1 MASEENKHFVEAYRK
16 KYSRSP
22 DNGAALGYTAAK
34 LAAAALK
41 SAGASPSPDAVREGL
56 LKIKDFPVILGRGKF
71 NFDADRG
78 ALYEGVIMTVKDGKF
93 VPAP

>member
-1 MASEENKHFVEAYRK
+1 
-16 KYSRSP
+16 
-22 DNGAALGYTAAK
+22 
-34 LAAAALK
+34 
-41 SAGASPSPDAVREGL
+41 VREGL